1 MSWQK
6 SLIKMIEKNNSR
18 NDERLWCLICGGR
31 SYVPKEGSQPQ
42 DVGTRLETIF
52 DKFVPK
58 ERIQLPS
65 VVSRLNEKLSRV
77 GDSDAVEIIENQ
89 IKLTAVI
96 KVNPCQLFLKWN
108 ERLKINFQLSVGR
121 MNPAFSYCKH
131 VWHFVSKF
139 AADVKVW

>member
-1 MSWQK
+1 M
-6 SLIKMIEKNNSR
+6 
-18 NDERLWCLICGGR
+18 ICGGR

-42 DVGTRLETIF
+42 DVGTRLKIIF

-96 KVNPCQLFLKWN
+96 NVNPCQLFLK
-108 ERLKINFQLSVGR
+108 
-121 MNPAFSYCKH
+121 
-131 VWHFVSKF
+131 
-139 AADVKVW
+139 